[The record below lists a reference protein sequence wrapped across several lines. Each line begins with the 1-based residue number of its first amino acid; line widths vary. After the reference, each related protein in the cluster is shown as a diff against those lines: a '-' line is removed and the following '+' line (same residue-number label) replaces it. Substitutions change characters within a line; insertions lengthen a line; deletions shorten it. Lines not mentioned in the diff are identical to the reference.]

1 MDAFINKSYFT
12 EAQAKTDMNEKN
24 RILAT
29 VGIYHAFND
38 GSVVMIPILFPVFKA
53 LFDLSYTQIGIIT
66 GGGLLI
72 TLITQIF
79 IGIAS
84 DKKNRRLL
92 LSTGVLLLSAS
103 LLIITQVHDFL
114 TLLLFIFIIRFS
126 SGFFH
131 PVGIGWISKIYKK
144 DRIDWAMGIQSASGD
159 FGAFIAILTAAFI
172 VEIKGWSYP
181 FYIWVII
188 GVLCL
193 ITGLS
198 LTYNIKEKYLINMK
212 NIDTKPNPKS
222 SLIREWDLLKKI
234 KLFIPGAIISGS
246 AWGIVVSYLPLLL
259 VERTTLSLTA
269 IGVIISIWLGVGTIF
284 CIFYGK
290 IILFLGR
297 KNVII
302 LSYALMGLMGLSL
315 TIFTNVIILVIIM
328 ILLGI
333 SSFLTFPAI
342 FSYVSEKTDEIY
354 EGKVFGYIFTVQLGG
369 GTILLFLSGVTSDLW
384 GIWTPFFILGVLS
397 LLIAILLT
405 INQKKIIPIES

>member
-302 LSYALMGLMGLSL
+302 LSYVLMGLMGLSL

-342 FSYVSEKTDEIY
+342 FSYVSEKTDETY